1 MLWQN
6 MIFRYATMCNLKKNH
21 FFCSFSDSLN
31 LNDDQ
36 SVIESVQNMLQPDI
50 ERRLAAKKRL
60 DDLAVSTLLE
70 NVTLLQSNLPS
81 ESENLCQEPQPS
93 SSSSSK

>member
-1 MLWQN
+1 MLLCA
-6 MIFRYATMCNLKKNH
+6 ILKKKH